1 MAALP
6 KQYQWLANEA
16 GPRMIKE
23 ALAELGTVEKTG
35 AANNPVILSWAKET
49 GEKNVAQMYV
59 ADSIPWCGLFMALV
73 AKRAEKKL
81 VKDPLW
87 ALNWGTF
94 GVFTKTAMLGDVLV
108 FVRRTA
114 DGSRAGHVG
123 LYVGEDDTAY
133 HVLGG
138 NQGDCVCV
146 ARMAKNRLY
155 AARRPAYNL
164 QPDNVRVVKLAAAG
178 SLSHNEA

>member
-1 MAALP
+1 MLP
-6 KQYQWLANEA
+6 KQYQWLANEP

-23 ALAELGTVEKTG
+23 ALAEFGTVEVKGT
-35 AANNPVILSWAKET
+35 ADNPTILSWAKET

-59 ADSIPWCGLFMALV
+59 ADSIPWCGLFMAVV
-73 AKRAEKKL
+73 AKRADKKL

-94 GVFTKTAMLGDVLV
+94 GVFTKTPMLGDVLV

-114 DGSRAGHVG
+114 EGSRAGHVG
-123 LYVGEDDTAY
+123 LYVGEDATAY

-155 AARRPAYNL
+155 AARRPSYQL
-164 QPDNVRVVKLAAAG
+164 QPDNVRSIQLAATGA
-178 SLSHNEA
+178 LSRNEA